1 MISKIY
7 LYHLVWVKDSSSETP
22 TLESVLVVCEFL
34 EIFPEDLPGL
44 PPEREINLGIDLFP
58 DTQPISI
65 PPYKMASE

>member
-1 MISKIY
+1 MGPFISYVKVIKMISKGY

-44 PPEREINLGIDLFP
+44 PPEI
-58 DTQPISI
+58 
-65 PPYKMASE
+65 